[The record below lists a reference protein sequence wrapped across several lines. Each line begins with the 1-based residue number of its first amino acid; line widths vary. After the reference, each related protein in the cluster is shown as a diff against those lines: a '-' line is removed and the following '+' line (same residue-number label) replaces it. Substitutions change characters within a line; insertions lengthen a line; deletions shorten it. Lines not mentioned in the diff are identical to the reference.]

1 MRILEAAGM
10 YIGIGLAAVAT
21 AYDPEVIVLGGG
33 VIHPDG
39 MLLRRAREAFQARV
53 ISPLGS
59 LVRVVPAELGDESA
73 LWGAAALMN
82 SGMPLDARLVID
94 V

>member
-1 MRILEAAGM
+1 M
-10 YIGIGLAAVAT
+10 YTGIGLAAVAT

-33 VIHPDG
+33 VIRPDG
-39 MLLRRAREAFQARV
+39 MLLRRAREVFQARV

-59 LVRVVPAELGDESA
+59 LVRIVPAELGDESA

-82 SGMPLDARLVID
+82 SGMVLDARQVID

>member
-1 MRILEAAGM
+1 MAAL

-39 MLLRRAREAFQARV
+39 LLLRRAREVFSARV
-53 ISPLGS
+53 IAPLGS
-59 LVRVVPAELGDESA
+59 LVRIVPAELGDESA
-73 LWGAAALMN
+73 LWGAAALMAD
-82 SGMPLDARLVID
+82 GMPLDARQVID